1 MRLSTA
7 AGRYGV
13 RAMYDL
19 AIHYGKGPVVGR
31 AIAERQN
38 ISLPY
43 LEQLLTRLR
52 RSGLVDTVRGPQG
65 GYLLARTPSRIKVG
79 EIISSVEG
87 PTRISDCMGGRGGQ
101 VDCGNAD
108 GCVSRILL
116 KKLDAQIK
124 AALDSTTLK
133 DLCREADLDACPPGR
148 PRRGSVGKRRKAGAA
163 GSRGR
168 K

>member
-19 AIHYGKGPVVGR
+19 ALHYGKGPVAGR
-31 AIAERQN
+31 DIAERQN

-52 RSGLVDTVRGPQG
+52 RSGLVQTVRGPQG

-79 EIISSVEG
+79 EIISTLEG
-87 PTRISDCMGGRGGQ
+87 PTKMSHCVSGHGDSA
-101 VDCGNAD
+101 DCGHAE
-108 GCVSRILL
+108 GCVSRVLL

-124 AALDSTTLK
+124 AALDRTTLT
-133 DLCREADLDACPPGR
+133 DLCEEAKLDACPARR
-148 PRRGSVGKRRKAGAA
+148 PRKRKTVRRQK
-163 GSRGR
+163 
-168 K
+168 

>member
-19 AIHYGKGPVVGR
+19 ALHYGKGPVAGK

-43 LEQLLTRLR
+43 LEQLLTKLR
-52 RSGLVDTVRGPQG
+52 RSGLVQTVRGPQG
-65 GYLLARTPSRIKVG
+65 GYLLARVPSRIKVG
-79 EIISSVEG
+79 EIIGSLEG
-87 PTRISDCMGGRGGQ
+87 PTRLAHCMGGTEDS
-101 VDCGNAD
+101 VDCGKAD

-124 AALDSTTLK
+124 AALNSTTLN
-133 DLCREADLDACPPGR
+133 DLCREAGLDACPTRR
-148 PRRGSVGKRRKAGAA
+148 PRKRVSRNRKRAL
-163 GSRGR
+163 R
-168 K
+168 KKSK